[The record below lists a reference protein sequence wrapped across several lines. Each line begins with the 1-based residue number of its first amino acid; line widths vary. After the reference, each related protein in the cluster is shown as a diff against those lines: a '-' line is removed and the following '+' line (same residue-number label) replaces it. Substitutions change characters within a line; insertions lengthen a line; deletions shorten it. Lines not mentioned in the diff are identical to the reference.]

1 MMLAAVAALAVIG
14 AAQDAAFGQ
23 AGEGAP
29 GDRAQDAPSGTRE
42 APSVA
47 RIQRGVQLA
56 RTHCA
61 KCHSIDKR
69 SPSPV
74 AIAPALRDL
83 HKRYP
88 VDQLEEPLAEGLM
101 TGHPSMPEFRFE
113 PDQIDDFIAFLKSLE
128 PS

>member
-1 MMLAAVAALAVIG
+1 MMLAAVAAVALTGGV
-14 AAQDAAFGQ
+14 QDAAFAQ
-23 AGEGAP
+23 AGKGMQAAAAKKE
-29 GDRAQDAPSGTRE
+29 DAR
-42 APSVA
+42 SVA
-47 RIQRGVQLA
+47 RVQRGVRLA

-88 VDQLEEPLAEGLM
+88 VDQLQEPLAEGLM

-128 PS
+128 

>member
-1 MMLAAVAALAVIG
+1 MLAAVAALVATGVT
-14 AAQDAAFGQ
+14 QDASFGQ
-23 AGEGAP
+23 AGKGAP
-29 GDRAQDAPSGTRE
+29 AAAPKTEGTR
-42 APSVA
+42 SVA
-47 RIQRGVQLA
+47 RVQRGVQIA

-69 SPSPV
+69 SPSPI

-88 VDQLEEPLAEGLM
+88 VEQLQEPLAEGLM

>member
-1 MMLAAVAALAVIG
+1 MQAAAAKKE
-14 AAQDAAFGQ
+14 DA
-23 AGEGAP
+23 
-29 GDRAQDAPSGTRE
+29 R
-42 APSVA
+42 SVA
-47 RIQRGVQLA
+47 RVQRGVRLA

-88 VDQLEEPLAEGLM
+88 VDQLQEPLAEGLM

-128 PS
+128 